1 MANIHKEF
9 EIVRET
15 EKAIRLAVDGV
26 EFWLPKSVIHNMII
40 TETFEGRMAEAFVYD
55 KFWNENYNKAQQT
68 AEPEINPNDLPRDL
82 IKRILKF
89 IHPDKHDNSKE
100 ANDLTAEILKYR

>member
-1 MANIHKEF
+1 MVTFSRIFKNHL
-9 EIVRET
+9 VSLNY
-15 EKAIRLAVDGV
+15 EKI
-26 EFWLPKSVIHNMII
+26 
-40 TETFEGRMAEAFVYD
+40 

-89 IHPDKHDNSKE
+89 I
-100 ANDLTAEILKYR
+100 Y

>member
-1 MANIHKEF
+1 MSEYFAKDKPHYWNLDSPKETKPH
-9 EIVRET
+9 EN
-15 EKAIRLAVDGV
+15 
-26 EFWLPKSVIHNMII
+26 VI
-40 TETFEGRMAEAFVYD
+40 YQ
-55 KFWNENYNKAQQT
+55 FWNENYNKAQQT

-100 ANDLTAEILKYR
+100 ANDLTAEILKYK